1 MAQFSAYQNT
11 SPASKKAFP
20 FLVDIQ
26 SNLLDDL
33 RTTVVIPLTPLAA
46 VDKPI
51 SRLCPIVE
59 IDTKKYVVV
68 TQQLAGIER
77 KVLGKRVADLSE
89 YRSDFI
95 AAIDFVISGI

>member
-1 MAQFSAYQNT
+1 MAQLSVYQNT
-11 SPASKKAFP
+11 NPATKKAFP

-33 RTTVVIPLTPLAA
+33 RTTVVIPLAPFSST
-46 VDKPI
+46 DKPI
-51 SRLCPIVE
+51 SRLCPVVE
-59 IDTKKYVVV
+59 IDTKKFVVM

-77 KVLGKRVADLSE
+77 KILGKRVADLSE

-95 AAIDFVISGI
+95 AALDFVISGI

>member
-1 MAQFSAYQNT
+1 MVQFSVYQNT
-11 SPASKKAFP
+11 NPSSKKAFP

-33 RTTVVIPLTPLAA
+33 RTTVVIPLAPLST

-51 SRLCPIVE
+51 SRLCPILE
-59 IDTKKYVVV
+59 IDTKKYVAV
-68 TQQLAGIER
+68 TQQLAGIDR
-77 KVLGKRVADLSE
+77 KLLGKRVADLSE

-95 AAIDFVISGI
+95 AALDFVISGI